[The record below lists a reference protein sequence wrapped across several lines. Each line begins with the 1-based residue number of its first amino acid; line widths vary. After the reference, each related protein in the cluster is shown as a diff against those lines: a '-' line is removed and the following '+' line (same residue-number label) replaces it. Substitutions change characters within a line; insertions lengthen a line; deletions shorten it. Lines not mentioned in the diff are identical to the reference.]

1 MNNIDLEN
9 IFKFKPFDQISK
21 DSKNFLKQNLKIV
34 NFNPGEI
41 LINQEISNDSIY
53 ILKSGSVRVLGSNK
67 NNKLTSFFKL
77 SIGDI
82 IGFTSYNYDAAE
94 HVIAAGSIEVFEI
107 NINIWIKILTQ
118 NIKFKREVFGKLYK
132 Q

>member
-53 ILKSGSVRVLGSNK
+53 ILKS
-67 NNKLTSFFKL
+67 
-77 SIGDI
+77 
-82 IGFTSYNYDAAE
+82 
-94 HVIAAGSIEVFEI
+94 
-107 NINIWIKILTQ
+107 
-118 NIKFKREVFGKLYK
+118 
-132 Q
+132 